1 MEAAAFHQLALIV
14 EDEINLAAI
23 FATALERA
31 GFKTLSVNDGKSA
44 IDHLK
49 GTTES
54 PKLVLLDLN
63 LPFVSGKDILRYIR
77 GDERFSDTRV
87 ILATAE
93 SATVANEMDDKSD
106 LVLFKPISFTQLRD
120 LASRLH

>member
-1 MEAAAFHQLALIV
+1 MDAVAFQQIALII

-23 FATALERA
+23 FATALEKA
-31 GFKTLSVNDGKSA
+31 GFQTLSMSDGRVA
-44 IDHLK
+44 IEHLK
-49 GTTES
+49 QVKDS
-54 PKLVLLDLN
+54 PRLVLLDLN
-63 LPFVSGKDILRYIR
+63 LPLVSGKEILRYIR
-77 GDERFSDTRV
+77 GDERFASTRV

-93 SATVANEMDDKSD
+93 SAAVASEMDEKSD

>member
-1 MEAAAFHQLALIV
+1 MEAVAFQQIALII

-23 FATALERA
+23 FATALEKA
-31 GFKTLSVNDGKSA
+31 GFQTLSMSDGRVA
-44 IDHLK
+44 IEHLK
-49 GTTES
+49 QVKDS
-54 PKLVLLDLN
+54 PRLVLLDLN
-63 LPFVSGKDILRYIR
+63 LPLVSGKEILRYIR
-77 GDERFSDTRV
+77 GDERFASTRV

-93 SATVANEMDDKSD
+93 SAAVASEMDEKSD